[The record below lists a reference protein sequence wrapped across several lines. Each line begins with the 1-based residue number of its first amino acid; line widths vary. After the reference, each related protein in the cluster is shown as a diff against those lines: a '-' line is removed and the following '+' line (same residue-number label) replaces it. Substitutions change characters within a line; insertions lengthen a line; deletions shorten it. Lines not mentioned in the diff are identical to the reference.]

1 MQKILFIIVD
11 ILLVALLLSLH
22 TCNQKEKEAENWKAK
37 SVYQAAQ
44 IDSFKNSKGIQVVEQ
59 KVAETNDAKEIKKI
73 SADIFDLKKSLERQI
88 KLVTALVRV
97 TQEAKIADSFIEFEP
112 APPHP
117 KDSALINPDSV
128 IIPPMKFSHFTDNY
142 SIDGVVELKGV
153 RINSLIIPN
162 TISFRIA
169 EKKEGFFKPRQTV
182 VQAINSNPLY
192 VNKGAQSIV
201 LKQKTSAW
209 NKVIKPA
216 LFFAAG
222 SFITSKLK
230 R

>member
-1 MQKILFIIVD
+1 MNKILFIALA
-11 ILLVALLLSLH
+11 ILSVAFILSLRS
-22 TCNQKEKEAENWKAK
+22 CSINEKIAENWKAK
-37 SVYQAAQ
+37 SVYQAAV

-59 KVAETNDAKEIKKI
+59 KVAETNNEDEIKKL
-73 SADIFDLKKSLERQI
+73 SAEIFALRKSQERQI

-97 TQEAKIADSFIEFEP
+97 SQEAKITDSFIVFEP

-192 VNKGAQSIV
+192 VNQGAQSIV
-201 LKQKTSAW
+201 LKPKTSAW

-216 LFFAAG
+216 LFFVAG

-230 R
+230 Q